1 MSTVHP
7 LLTLLLLLLFLT
19 HPLSLTSIGEPKVK
33 DTDSDLISPDPLTG
47 HIGRRSSYF
56 SAALDHLGLGTT
68 QSRVSPSR
76 LPQ

>member
-7 LLTLLLLLLFLT
+7 LLTLLLLLLLTYSLT
-19 HPLSLTSIGEPKVK
+19 HSVGEPKVK